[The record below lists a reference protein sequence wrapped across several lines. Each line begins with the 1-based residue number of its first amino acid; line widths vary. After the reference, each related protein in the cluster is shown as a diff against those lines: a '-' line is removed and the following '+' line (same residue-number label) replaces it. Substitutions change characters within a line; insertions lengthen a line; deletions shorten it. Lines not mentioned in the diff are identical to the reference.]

1 MIGDSVESVALGK
14 QLAAAAGMMLA
25 VTLSHALGLT
35 AISKTLRLR
44 AERLKEM
51 DFSWRSLGLMACM
64 ALMLLLLH
72 TAEIFLFAAFYIGV
86 GAIAAL
92 DEALY
97 YSAAAYATLG
107 RTAEH
112 FPGNWR
118 LIGAFEALIGFLM
131 IGWSTAFMTSK
142 ANRLMPD

>member
-1 MIGDSVESVALGK
+1 MVEQDIETVALGQ
-14 QLAAAAGMMLA
+14 QLLAAAGMMLV
-25 VTLSHALGLT
+25 VTLTHALGLT

-44 AERLKEM
+44 TERLKDM
-51 DFSWRSLGLMACM
+51 DFSWRSLALTAGM

-72 TAEIFLFAAFYIGV
+72 TVEIFVFAAFYIIV
-86 GAIAAL
+86 GAIETL

-107 RTAEH
+107 RTGEF
-112 FPGNWR
+112 FPEAWR

-131 IGWSTAFMTSK
+131 IGWSTAFITSK
-142 ANRLMPD
+142 TNRLMPG